1 MSKTIQSEQ
10 NFTVVHKIII
20 NGTFLLQ
27 SIELTFQ
34 LKSLKNY
41 FKIQAGAEKAGQAQ
55 IQVRT

>member
-34 LKSLKNY
+34 LKSWKNY
-41 FKIQAGAEKAGQAQ
+41 FKIQAGAEKGQAQ
-55 IQVRT
+55 NQVRT

>member
-34 LKSLKNY
+34 LKSLKND
-41 FKIQAGAEKAGQAQ
+41 FKIQAGAAKGQAQ
-55 IQVRT
+55 IQVRI